1 MKDNTTLMREA
12 ITRWITECEEREDGA
27 EVLSKRVV
35 WMNEMIALCGR
46 NRTPLS
52 FRGITVWDMIAERGR
67 LSDAAKRLAR

>member
-12 ITRWITECEEREDGA
+12 ITRWITECEQRPDGA
-27 EVLSKRVV
+27 AVLAKRVV

-52 FRGITVWDMIAERGR
+52 FKGITVWDMMAERGR
-67 LSDAAKRLAR
+67 LEDAATRLAQ